1 MKKQITQIRHKQI
14 IVGKGFL
21 VPPFLRHPPVD
32 PACPLFKIFISF
44 PSFLFHPLLRY
55 FRQFLPPSRNPLQ
68 GFIQALTDRR
78 LRQVNVLELDPLKQ
92 KVKKVIKIAQTTWRE
107 PYLFFFFTF
116 RSHQRCKKSVQKR
129 KKRPKKKEKIR
140 SPKINF

>member
-14 IVGKGFL
+14 IVRKGVL

-32 PACPLFKIFISF
+32 PACPLFKIFVSSL

-55 FRQFLPPSRNPLQ
+55 FRQFLPLSRNPLQ
-68 GFIQALTDRR
+68 GFIQALTDLR
-78 LRQVNVLELDPLKQ
+78 LPEGNVLELDPLKQ
-92 KVKKVIKIAQTTWRE
+92 KVIKTAQTTCRE

-129 KKRPKKKEKIR
+129 KKRPKKKDKIR